1 MNVTDGHEF
10 MLPRGEWKRLH
21 EQLQKNKNLMGSD
34 LKAKIEVGPDTI
46 RILFDTLEGAVE
58 WKFGFL

>member
-1 MNVTDGHEF
+1 MNVTDECEF

-21 EQLQKNKNLMGSD
+21 GQIQENKKLTGGD
-34 LKAKIEVGPDTI
+34 LKAKIEVGPEMILI
-46 RILFDTLEGAVE
+46 RFDSIEGTVE